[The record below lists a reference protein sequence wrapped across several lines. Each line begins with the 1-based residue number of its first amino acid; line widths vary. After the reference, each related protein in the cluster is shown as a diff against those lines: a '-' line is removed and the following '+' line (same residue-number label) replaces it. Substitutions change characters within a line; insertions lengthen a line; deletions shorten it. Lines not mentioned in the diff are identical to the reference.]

1 MKQGRENKEHH
12 ENDYANNYVTTG
24 KSPLNYI
31 TNIANPLVGYPKL
44 NQLQNLKKNQVES
57 HSTKPFGVRC
67 STENIIPKLNSW
79 INEGL
84 KFDVIMIGA
93 LVDNQLILPILSK
106 IPIIQLCSKP
116 GFLFIWANTQKISE
130 LIKTLN
136 SNPYNKKFRRSE
148 ELIFLAI
155 NPDSPYY
162 PGESLDGVSL
172 LERQQWH
179 CWMCITG
186 TVKRS
191 TDSHLINCNIDTD
204 LQIESPST
212 TNRNV
217 VPNSMYKV
225 AENFSL
231 LNRRL
236 HIIPSR
242 IGYDFHIKLRPGW
255 VIMGP
260 DVVIDNFTKQKYEKE
275 LYEKSLVSYKQGGG
289 NHSIQFLI
297 PQSNEIEQL
306 RPRSPVVKQENHS
319 KY

>member
-1 MKQGRENKEHH
+1 MKSENDIYD
-12 ENDYANNYVTTG
+12 NDYANHYVKTG

-31 TNIANPLVGYPKL
+31 NNTINPLEGYPKL
-44 NQLQNLKKNQVES
+44 KQLHNLKKKQIDNHNV
-57 HSTKPFGVRC
+57 KPFGVRC
-67 STENIIPKLNSW
+67 SSDNIIAKLNSW

-93 LVDNQLILPILSK
+93 LVENQLILPILLK

-136 SNPYNKKFRRSE
+136 NNPYNKKFRRSE

-162 PGESLDGVSL
+162 PGDSLDGISL

-191 TDSHLINCNIDTD
+191 TDSDLINCNIDTD
-204 LQIESPST
+204 LQIESP
-212 TNRNV
+212 TNNNNNV

-242 IGYDFHIKLRPGW
+242 IGFNYQLRLRPGW
-255 VIMGP
+255 VILGP
-260 DVVIDNFTKQKYEKE
+260 DVLIDNFTKREYEKE
-275 LYEKSLVSYKQGGG
+275 LYDKSLLHYKQGNG
-289 NHSIQFLI
+289 NNSIQYLI
-297 PQSNEIEQL
+297 PQNSEIEQL
-306 RPRSPVVKQENHS
+306 RPRSPK
-319 KY
+319 